1 MCSRC
6 SISTSF
12 VFSTGA
18 SSFLSVISCTIFV
31 NMVAFSKKAFYSY
44 RNFLEKVFKGLLPRQ
59 FRDERRYVYMA
70 AKSMNTVG
78 RWAFLIGVLLAIIL
92 GALGIVNSTWMS
104 ALILIGLIVG
114 FLNISERESSPF
126 LLAGVSLIIASALG
140 KDVMSGLPVLYN
152 ILQTLLAVFVPSTI
166 VVAIKHVFS
175 LARN

>member
-1 MCSRC
+1 
-6 SISTSF
+6 
-12 VFSTGA
+12 
-18 SSFLSVISCTIFV
+18 
-31 NMVAFSKKAFYSY
+31 
-44 RNFLEKVFKGLLPRQ
+44 
-59 FRDERRYVYMA
+59 MA

-78 RWAFLIGVLLAIIL
+78 RWAFLIGVILAIIL

>member
-1 MCSRC
+1 
-6 SISTSF
+6 
-12 VFSTGA
+12 
-18 SSFLSVISCTIFV
+18 
-31 NMVAFSKKAFYSY
+31 
-44 RNFLEKVFKGLLPRQ
+44 
-59 FRDERRYVYMA
+59 MA

-78 RWAFLIGVLLAIIL
+78 RWAFLIGVILAVVL

-114 FLNISERESSPF
+114 FLNISESETTPF
-126 LLAGVSLIIASALG
+126 LMAGVSLIIASALG

>member
-1 MCSRC
+1 
-6 SISTSF
+6 
-12 VFSTGA
+12 
-18 SSFLSVISCTIFV
+18 
-31 NMVAFSKKAFYSY
+31 
-44 RNFLEKVFKGLLPRQ
+44 
-59 FRDERRYVYMA
+59 
-70 AKSMNTVG
+70 MNTVG
-78 RWAFLIGVLLAIIL
+78 RWAFLIGVILAIIL

-114 FLNISERESSPF
+114 FLNISERETTPF

>member
-1 MCSRC
+1 
-6 SISTSF
+6 
-12 VFSTGA
+12 
-18 SSFLSVISCTIFV
+18 
-31 NMVAFSKKAFYSY
+31 
-44 RNFLEKVFKGLLPRQ
+44 
-59 FRDERRYVYMA
+59 MA

-78 RWAFLIGVLLAIIL
+78 RWAFLIGVILAIIL

-114 FLNISERESSPF
+114 FLHISERETTPF

>member
-1 MCSRC
+1 
-6 SISTSF
+6 
-12 VFSTGA
+12 
-18 SSFLSVISCTIFV
+18 
-31 NMVAFSKKAFYSY
+31 
-44 RNFLEKVFKGLLPRQ
+44 
-59 FRDERRYVYMA
+59 MA

>member
-1 MCSRC
+1 
-6 SISTSF
+6 
-12 VFSTGA
+12 
-18 SSFLSVISCTIFV
+18 
-31 NMVAFSKKAFYSY
+31 
-44 RNFLEKVFKGLLPRQ
+44 
-59 FRDERRYVYMA
+59 MA

-78 RWAFLIGVLLAIIL
+78 RWAFLIGVILAIVL

-114 FLNISERESSPF
+114 FLNISESETTPF
-126 LLAGVSLIIASALG
+126 LMAGVSLIIASALG

>member
-1 MCSRC
+1 
-6 SISTSF
+6 
-12 VFSTGA
+12 
-18 SSFLSVISCTIFV
+18 
-31 NMVAFSKKAFYSY
+31 
-44 RNFLEKVFKGLLPRQ
+44 
-59 FRDERRYVYMA
+59 MA

-78 RWAFLIGVLLAIIL
+78 RWAFLIGVILAIIL

-114 FLNISERESSPF
+114 FLNISERETTPF

>member
-1 MCSRC
+1 
-6 SISTSF
+6 
-12 VFSTGA
+12 
-18 SSFLSVISCTIFV
+18 
-31 NMVAFSKKAFYSY
+31 
-44 RNFLEKVFKGLLPRQ
+44 
-59 FRDERRYVYMA
+59 
-70 AKSMNTVG
+70 MNTVG
-78 RWAFLIGVLLAIIL
+78 RWAFLIGVILAVVL

-114 FLNISERESSPF
+114 FLNISESETTPF
-126 LLAGVSLIIASALG
+126 LMAGVSLIIASALG